1 MKRILSVLPERSFED
16 IETAMRSI
24 SLISSGIAVVLMVGG
39 MIELWAFGNSADLS
53 HVAVVPLRSL
63 MRLQGGSAGVLA
75 LSAGVVLLALVPTFR
90 VMLALGI
97 YLRRNQIRNIAI
109 TIVVIL
115 ELLIS
120 FYHGS

>member
-1 MKRILSVLPERSFED
+1 
-16 IETAMRSI
+16 
-24 SLISSGIAVVLMVGG
+24 
-39 MIELWAFGNSADLS
+39 
-53 HVAVVPLRSL
+53 
-63 MRLQGGSAGVLA
+63 
-75 LSAGVVLLALVPTFR
+75 
-90 VMLALGI
+90 MLALGI